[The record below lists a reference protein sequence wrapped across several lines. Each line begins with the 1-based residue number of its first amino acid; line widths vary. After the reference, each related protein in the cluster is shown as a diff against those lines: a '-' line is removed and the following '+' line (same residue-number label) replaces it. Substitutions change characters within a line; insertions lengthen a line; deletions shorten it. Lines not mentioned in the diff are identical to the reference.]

1 MPERPHVLVTGI
13 SRGIGRQVALR
24 LAADGYLV
32 SGCSLAGGAAIET
45 LGEGLLRAG
54 ARGHLTACDVR
65 DADAVERLVAAA
77 ERTAGPLT
85 GLVSNAGIARHGP
98 LVSVADADWQDVLDV
113 NLGGTRNLCRAVG
126 FRFLKRRGGAIV
138 AVSSV
143 AATRGDPGDSTYA
156 ASKAGVT
163 ALVTALAQESGR
175 FGVRANVVAP
185 GYIGTDMTAPMTAR
199 ARSAA
204 LEGIAL
210 RRFGTPDEV
219 AHLVAFLLSGRASYV
234 TGQVFRVDG
243 GLRP

>member
-1 MPERPHVLVTGI
+1 MPERSHVLVTGI
-13 SRGIGRQVALR
+13 SRGIGRQVALQ

-32 SGCSLAGGAAIET
+32 SGCSLAGGTAVET
-45 LGEGLLRAG
+45 LGECLLQEG
-54 ARGHLTACDVR
+54 ARGHLAACDVR
-65 DADAVERLVAAA
+65 DATAVERLVAAA
-77 ERTAGPLT
+77 EHTAGPLT

-98 LVSVADADWQDVLDV
+98 LVTVADSDWHDVLDV
-113 NLGGTRNLCRAVG
+113 NLSGTRNVCRAVG
-126 FRFLKRRGGAIV
+126 YRFLKRRSGAIV
-138 AVSSV
+138 AISSV
-143 AATRGDPGDSTYA
+143 AAARADPGDSTYA

-163 ALVTALAQESGR
+163 ALVTALAQEGGR

-204 LEGIAL
+204 IEGIAL
-210 RRFGTPDEV
+210 RRFGTPGEV
-219 AHLVAFLLSGRASYV
+219 AHLVAFLLSERASYV

>member
-1 MPERPHVLVTGI
+1 MPQRPHVLVTGI

-24 LAADGYLV
+24 LAADGHLV
-32 SGCSLAGGAAIET
+32 SGCSLAGGAALET
-45 LGEGLLRAG
+45 LGQDLLRAG
-54 ARGHLTACDVR
+54 AGGHLAACDVR
-65 DADAVERLVAAA
+65 DAAAVEALVAAA
-77 ERTAGPLT
+77 EAAAGPLT

-98 LVSVADADWQDVLDV
+98 LLTVADGDWQDVFDV
-113 NLGGTRNLCRAVG
+113 NLGGTRNVCRAVG

-138 AVSSV
+138 ALSSA
-143 AATRGDPGDSTYA
+143 AATRGDPGDSAYA

-163 ALVTALAQESGR
+163 ALVTALAQEGGR

-185 GYIGTDMTAPMTAR
+185 GYIGTDMTATMPAR
-199 ARSAA
+199 ARAA
-204 LEGIAL
+204 ATEGIAL

-219 AHLVAFLLSGRASYV
+219 ADLVAFLLSERASYV